1 MQDPAQSANA
11 YPYVSMRDD
20 FDLSASFV
28 VGPHTVGDRP
38 ITDVVDDA
46 LRGGATFIR
55 LSARH
60 VTARELTALAG
71 DVAQIIEDNGKSD
84 TVAFV
89 IDGRADVVWQC
100 RRKGIKIDGVHLGP
114 NDMEVREARELLGN
128 EAIIGLDA
136 QIEGLVPILNEIPE
150 GCLDYISGSP
160 VHMPTAEQEQAALAD
175 EHGTLLTLERVNTM
189 ATACVYPVVVGE
201 GVTADDVPGLAGS
214 KAAGFYVS
222 EQVSKASDPES
233 AMRGLVET
241 WNENRDG
248 RRHGYAPRE
257 TAEPQEA
264 APAAAETGSPKKF
277 TNAKEAK
284 AAAKLAKQQRVDIA
298 ARDSK
303 QRDKAH
309 IRKTKTVHFEN
320 QHGSYDLEVPYTEIK
335 LSDTPGVGPNP
346 PFIDYSTEGPKCDP
360 KEGLKPLR
368 LGWIKDR
375 GDVEEYEGRR
385 RNLADDGKR
394 AMKRGKAT
402 KEWRGRRHNPMKAK
416 DHPVTQMW
424 YARHGIITPEMRFV
438 AERENCDVEL
448 VRSELASG
456 HAVMPCNI
464 NHPEAEPM
472 IIGEKF
478 LTKLNANMGNSAVTS
493 SIDEEV
499 EKLTWAT
506 KWGADTV
513 MDLSTGNDIHTTREW
528 ILRNSPVPIGT
539 VPMYQALEKVEDDAS
554 KLSWELFRDTV
565 IEQCE
570 QGVDYMTIHA
580 GVLLR
585 FVPLTAN
592 RVTGIVSRGGSI
604 MAEWCLQHHQESFL
618 YTHFDEL
625 CDIFAKYDVA
635 FSLGDGLR
643 PGSLADANDAAQLAE
658 LMTLGELTQRAWA
671 KDVQVM
677 IEGPGHIPFDT
688 VRMNIELEKA
698 VCSGA
703 PFYTL
708 GPLTTDT
715 APGYDHITSAIGGVE
730 IARYGTAM
738 LCYVTPKEH
747 LGLPNKDDVK
757 QGVIAYKIACH
768 AADIAKHHPHAQ
780 DRDDAISK
788 ARFEFRWLDQFNL
801 SYDPD
806 TAIAFHDETLPAEP
820 AKMAHFCSMCGPKF
834 CSMAISQNIR
844 KKFGNAAQQEQLV
857 QDTLAGKVPEAAEVA
872 AQAVADSGVKSGTA
886 MSAEDIAA
894 GMDQMSEKFRAQGGK
909 LYTKASE

>member
-1 MQDPAQSANA
+1 MQNPAQSQRF
-11 YPYVSMRDD
+11 PYVSMRDG
-20 FDLSASFV
+20 FDLSASLV
-28 VGPHTVGDRP
+28 VGPQDIANGV

-46 LRGGATFIR
+46 LRGGVTFIR
-55 LSARH
+55 VSARH
-60 VTARELTALAG
+60 VTARDLAG
-71 DVAQIIEDNGKSD
+71 LAQDVAQIIEDNDKSD
-84 TVAFV
+84 SVALV
-89 IDGRADVVWQC
+89 LDGRADVVWQC
-100 RRKGIKIDGVHLGP
+100 RNKGIKVDGVHLGP
-114 NDMEVREARELLGN
+114 NDVEPREARELLGDD
-128 EAIIGLDA
+128 AIIGLSA
-136 QIEGLVPILNEIPE
+136 EIEGLVPILNEIPE
-150 GCLDYISGSP
+150 GCIDYIAATP
-160 VHMPTAEQEQAALAD
+160 FHMATPELEAASAAD
-175 EHGTLLTLERVNTM
+175 EHGTLLTVDRVNTM
-189 ATACVYPVVVGE
+189 ATACVYPVAVVG
-201 GVTADDVPGLAGS
+201 GVTVDDIATLAGT
-214 KAAGFYVS
+214 KAAGWFVTKAIT
-222 EQVSKASDPES
+222 EASDPQAAAQ
-233 AMRGLVET
+233 AMVDAWKSVRG
-241 WNENRDG
+241 DA
-248 RRHGYAPRE
+248 RHGYAKRAEKPA
-257 TAEPQEA
+257 AEPSAE
-264 APAAAETGSPKKF
+264 PAAEKKF
-277 TNAKEAK
+277 TNAKDAK

-320 QHGSYDLEVPYTEIK
+320 QHGTYDLEVPYTEIK

-360 KEGLKPLR
+360 KEGLQPLR
-368 LGWIKDR
+368 LAWIKDR

-424 YARHGIITPEMRFV
+424 YARHGIITPEMKFV

-780 DRDDAISK
+780 DRDLAISK

-801 SYDPD
+801 AYDPD

-857 QDTLAGKVPEAAEVA
+857 QDTISGKVPAVDVA
-872 AQAVADSGVKSGTA
+872 AQAVADSGVRSGAA

-909 LYTKASE
+909 LYAKASE